1 MTDLREIRP
10 SFNGSVRLEGR
21 PERLTSS
28 PGALVLR
35 EVIERLDLGAYFE
48 EQLLDPRDPEL
59 VTHPFQELIL
69 TMVLLFGQGF
79 RDQDDADWLRHD
91 AAMKLAASARRG
103 TAPLERRAPPDD
115 GGWPSKNPPV
125 PDGLASQPTLSRLV
139 SALSSEHNRR
149 GLRRSL
155 LEVAARRLRAQR
167 DGHRIRYVT
176 IDLDSLPIEVH
187 GSQEG
192 SAYNGHYHARIFHP
206 LIASIAETGDLLD
219 MKLREGTAHTAAGG
233 LDFLLPLLDQV
244 EGKLCQVASVRIDAG
259 FPEENLLAPLEQRRT
274 GYVARVKNN
283 AVLNRMAEPFL
294 KRPPGRRPQEPR
306 TWFYEMTYQAE
317 SWSRERRVVLV
328 VLEREG
334 ELFLHHF
341 WLITN
346 WTEDQ
351 VNAEDLLAMYRRR
364 GVAEGHFGELMSVL
378 HPALSSAVRTKTHY
392 RGQTPVTRTQP
403 IKPFA
408 NNEVLMLLHGLAY
421 NVMHCARV
429 LTEQASGQG
438 WGLQRFRDMVLRA
451 PARIIVH
458 AHYATVVLG
467 EATAALWQSLW
478 SRLTT
483 LHISSQPG

>member
-351 VNAEDLLAMYRRR
+351 VSAEDLLAMYRRR

-483 LHISSQPG
+483 LHISLQPG